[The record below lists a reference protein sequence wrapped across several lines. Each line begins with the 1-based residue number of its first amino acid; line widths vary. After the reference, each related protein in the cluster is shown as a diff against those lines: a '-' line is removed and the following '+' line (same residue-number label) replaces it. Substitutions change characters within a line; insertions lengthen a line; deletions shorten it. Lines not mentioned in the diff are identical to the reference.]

1 MRVSRWID
9 GTVTVSVAAAPEKL
23 HRFLS
28 LIARAGLPV
37 WDIRRRE
44 GRLWFSLSA
53 REAAR
58 LRPLAR
64 RSRVRPHFCRKE
76 GLPFCRKW
84 ALRRQGLLW
93 GALAGWAL
101 VAWLSGCIWQIRVTG
116 CQGLSENQV
125 LAAAREEGV
134 FPGCRL
140 SQVDLDSA
148 ARAMQTRL
156 PKAGW
161 ITVNTQGCLAEI
173 CLSERTEPQPAQE
186 ETPCNLV
193 AECSGVIESISVLE
207 GVAVVPAGSVVEKG
221 QLLVSG
227 VQQNRDGSFHLVHAR
242 AIIQART
249 RYTLAAQAPAQ
260 TQELRY
266 TGEKTE
272 RARLLFFSFPIPLT
286 LRAVPQGWY
295 VRRSGGQAVPLL
307 QGDTPLFLQW
317 EQYRPVERVQK
328 EQSRQE
334 MEAQAEN
341 RLLLQALREL
351 DGCTV
356 LGSQSA
362 DTWTQTGLIREKVYE
377 CRQKIGVEQEI
388 LLH

>member
-37 WDIRRRE
+37 WDIRRGE

-101 VAWLSGCIWQIRVTG
+101 VAWLSGGIWQIRVTG

-134 FPGCRL
+134 YPGCRL

-156 PKAGW
+156 RKAGW

-249 RYTLAAQAPAQ
+249 RYTRAAQAPAQ

-272 RARLLFFSFPIPLT
+272 RARFLFFSFPIPLT

-362 DTWTQTGLIREKVYE
+362 DTWTQTGLVREKVYE

>member
-134 FPGCRL
+134 YPGCRL

-351 DGCTV
+351 AGCTV

>member
-37 WDIRRRE
+37 WDIRRGE

-295 VRRSGGQAVPLL
+295 VRRSGGQSVPLL

-328 EQSRQE
+328 EQSRQ
-334 MEAQAEN
+334 
-341 RLLLQALREL
+341 
-351 DGCTV
+351 
-356 LGSQSA
+356 
-362 DTWTQTGLIREKVYE
+362 
-377 CRQKIGVEQEI
+377 
-388 LLH
+388 